1 MFMKKTAGKRLS
13 FLVTLALSAGLGT
26 AVHPSSACAAE
37 INVTTDRTADVD
49 GGAAN
54 GNKVTI
60 GAEGGGKHPV
70 IAGNIIGSS
79 AADAAKNLVDIKSV
93 LLESPH
99 AVYGGRGADSATEN
113 TVNFSGGRVT
123 SIYGGYTEGAGAV
136 MKNTV
141 QVMGGT
147 LKGDVYGGYI
157 ANEDST
163 GEVSGNR
170 ITLQNGA
177 ATFAYGGYT
186 NGMGAVRDNK
196 VEFSNSESTDRIA
209 GGYIENAN
217 SSAEA
222 SGNKVFFTGDTAVG
236 LISMAL

>member
-1 MFMKKTAGKRLS
+1 MKKTAEKRLS

-60 GAEGGGKHPV
+60 GAEGGGGHPV
-70 IAGNIIGSS
+70 IAGNIIGGS
-79 AADAAKNLVDIKSV
+79 ATDAAKNLVDIKSV

-99 AVYGGRGADSATEN
+99 TVYGGRGAASATEN
-113 TVNFSGGRVT
+113 TVQVTGGT
-123 SIYGGYTEGAGAV
+123 LKGDIYGGYTEGAGAV

-147 LKGDVYGGYI
+147 LKSDV
-157 ANEDST
+157 
-163 GEVSGNR
+163 
-170 ITLQNGA
+170 
-177 ATFAYGGYT
+177 
-186 NGMGAVRDNK
+186 
-196 VEFSNSESTDRIA
+196 
-209 GGYIENAN
+209 
-217 SSAEA
+217 
-222 SGNKVFFTGDTAVG
+222 
-236 LISMAL
+236 